1 MTGNWNEPAWARDGN
16 EAVRFFYW
24 FSRFEYALKK
34 AGYTK
39 PGQEI
44 AEPDWDGF
52 ANKELGKAF
61 FNNIK
66 AEPTADILF
75 NEAPRRQIVLSDGKL
90 DWCPKAPD
98 FPHRPNSVQNL
109 FEYIRRVRNNL
120 FHGGKVPG
128 GLDPRDKDLIEA
140 AQYVLE
146 QALEKAPS
154 AVQEAFKNPSDSPG

>member
-1 MTGNWNEPAWARDGN
+1 MTGNWNEPEWASDGN

-75 NEAPRRQIVLSDGKL
+75 TKAPRKQIVLSDGKL

-120 FHGGKVPG
+120 FHGGKVPF
-128 GLDPRDKDLIEA
+128 DSDRDVKLINA
-140 AQYVLE
+140 ALFVLE
-146 QALEKAPS
+146 EALKKS
-154 AVQEAFKNPSDSPG
+154 TKVKEAFQAPGNGRG